1 MSQST
6 ASGTIRRCSFYEE
19 ATICVV
25 LVPVWSDDT
34 KFERMARLLRRIDR
48 VNVRELLRSGSPW
61 VSGIVRLRYVD
72 YAVVQSDWDAF
83 QGFRKVLGVIGIGDC
98 TEEDNMLELNA
109 KFQNTCKAYPCAAS
123 TLLFGVAPSEATA
136 NMKVPGDAVLV
147 PSAEELEASP
157 DRMDMLLRP
166 HVASFVANILDYL
179 ERETFNTDDLGAY
192 VKVPTDGQLVDQ
204 FIVESLKKWK
214 EHRLLKLR
222 GDWCVQA
229 AQYDAACKRYMA
241 ASDKARGAS
250 DWVWVGGAQ
259 EGLAV
264 ATLCRARDP
273 AACCSEVTACV
284 TEALSQY
291 NRQGATWQELE
302 LQVRFARYLGD
313 IGQRAAAA
321 ERLAQVAYRAAAAA
335 QLSITLEQRISICGE
350 IAEVYKDM
358 GFRRKSA
365 LFVRVVADLYT
376 RLARPSTALV
386 ALRLCAPVY
395 GLASFFD
402 HAEATQQHSHQQQQE
417 QQQQQQQQQLLSS
430 PSTTTTTTTTTAP
443 RDGTWETLQR
453 AVLWD
458 AVAVAKQMHDPVR
471 VALYAQHLL
480 TAHHAGLAAAEQ
492 QQLAGDVLWAASLWS
507 RPLAL
512 GGRVR
517 PLTPVV
523 AVAPRPLAPSLEPRA
538 PQGAARA
545 QAPRAAARSPFLYNP
560 HDRAAHGRRA
570 EAPRVTWV
578 AGELCR
584 VDVTL
589 ENPLRVPV
597 VVENIELTLAPSPA
611 GAPAGASQEQQ
622 QRLQCFFQPVLL
634 APQQKPTC
642 VGVQCRAA
650 VPGEMVIDGCVVEA
664 MGVRTGVRIDA
675 NGAVLPAES
684 LGGSSSSSSSSSAA
698 VGRKVTVLAPLPR
711 LDVREV
717 SSHSPTKLVL
727 LENQV
732 VDYEV
737 ELHNTGSVPI
747 RALDITFAPQPSSNT
762 YTFQRLAQRGS
773 SSSSS
778 SSALPIM
785 PHERRTVVLHLLA
798 KKSAAV
804 TEVHFA
810 YAAAAPGDGSNAAYT
825 RDALLAIQTTVAE
838 SVVLQ
843 RVECT
848 LSTEDER
855 RCRVAFV
862 VRNDAPECLT
872 VHCAV
877 APKDAAAEEEE
888 EEEEEE
894 VRQCMDTVALRP
906 GETGVLVVERARM
919 VPDEEA
925 LETVAFFP
933 DSYRNAHFVNP
944 EDRVSR
950 HNVHRP
956 APLPV
961 RLSRHAHAAL
971 FRRVRLTWASAAR
984 DRVGVVPIDPHTHL
998 AADTVR
1004 PLYVSPVALQLLDD
1018 SDSDSEH
1025 EEGEDIKEGEEGV
1038 LVPLVPRRLTAVAT
1052 SVFAQPIADALRLCF
1067 SVRCV
1072 PSDPLSEPGYVLHGT
1087 PVHTVAALPAHGTA
1101 QHSITLIAL
1110 PSATAHRT
1118 VVVTARLTAV
1128 WGTVFSVSRTYTLR
1142 QN

>member
-1 MSQST
+1 M
-6 ASGTIRRCSFYEE
+6 
-19 ATICVV
+19 
-25 LVPVWSDDT
+25 
-34 KFERMARLLRRIDR
+34 
-48 VNVRELLRSGSPW
+48 
-61 VSGIVRLRYVD
+61 
-72 YAVVQSDWDAF
+72 
-83 QGFRKVLGVIGIGDC
+83 IGIGDC

-123 TLLFGVAPSEATA
+123 ALLFGVAPSEATA

-157 DRMDMLLRP
+157 DRMEMLLRP
-166 HVASFVANILDYL
+166 HVASFVAKILDYL

-214 EHRLLKLR
+214 EHRLQKLR

-229 AQYDAACKRYMA
+229 AQYDAACKRYA
-241 ASDKARGAS
+241 AAADRARGAS

-273 AACCSEVTACV
+273 AACCGEVTACV
-284 TEALSQY
+284 TEALAQY

-335 QLSITLEQRISICGE
+335 QLSISLEQRVSICGE

-365 LFVRVVADLYT
+365 LYVRVVADLYT
-376 RLARPSTALV
+376 RLARPATALV

-402 HAEATQQHSHQQQQE
+402 RADQRSPLQE
-417 QQQQQQQQQLLSS
+417 QALPLVASTADDS
-430 PSTTTTTTTTTAP
+430 PSSGKTHFSAWGSDAKSESQSKSKNKNES
-443 RDGTWETLQR
+443 DGTWETLQQ

-458 AVAVAKQMHDPVR
+458 AVAAAKQMRDPVR
-471 VALYAQHLL
+471 VALYAHRLL
-480 TAHHAGLAAAEQ
+480 GVHHARLGAAMQ
-492 QQLAGDVLWAASLWS
+492 QQLAADVLWAASLWD

-512 GGRVR
+512 AGRAR

-523 AVAPRPLAPSLEPRA
+523 AVAPLPLPQSLEPH
-538 PQGAARA
+538 
-545 QAPRAAARSPFLYNP
+545 APRTAASASGASSHGSARSPFLYNP
-560 HDRAAHGRRA
+560 HERNSRGRRT

-589 ENPLRVPV
+589 ENPLRVPI
-597 VVENIELTLAPSPA
+597 VVENIEITVSRATTTDGPSNGSQNA
-611 GAPAGASQEQQ
+611 QEQKQEQQ
-622 QRLQCFFQPVLL
+622 KQDEQQHEQPRLQCFFQPVML
-634 APQQKPTC
+634 APQQKATV

-650 VPGEMVIDGCVVEA
+650 APGELVVDGCVVEA
-664 MGVRTGVRIDA
+664 LGVRTAVA
-675 NGAVLPAES
+675 LGA
-684 LGGSSSSSSSSSAA
+684 AA
-698 VGRKVTVLAPLPR
+698 RRVSVLAFLPR
-711 LDVREV
+711 LEVREV

-727 LENQV
+727 LEHQV

-747 RALDITFAPQPSSNT
+747 RALAITFAPQPSSHT
-762 YTFQRLAQRGS
+762 HSFQRLPAGCN
-773 SSSSS
+773 
-778 SSALPIM
+778 SALPIM
-785 PHERRTVVLHLLA
+785 PGERRTVVLHLVA
-798 KKSAAV
+798 RRGAAV

-810 YAAAAPGDGSNAAYT
+810 YSAAAAGEDAYT

-838 SVVLQ
+838 GIALAG
-843 RVECT
+843 VECT

-862 VRNDAPECLT
+862 VRNDGPECLT
-872 VHCAV
+872 VRCSV
-877 APKDAAAEEEE
+877 DDDDDNNEEGKGEGQE
-888 EEEEEE
+888 QQGQEQQKQIIY
-894 VRQCMDTVALRP
+894 VDSLALRP
-906 GETGVLVVERARM
+906 RETGVLVVERARM
-919 VPDEEA
+919 APGEA
-925 LETVAFFP
+925 ELEPVAFFP
-933 DSYRNAHFVNP
+933 DSYRCAHFASP

-956 APLPV
+956 EPLPV
-961 RLSRHAHAAL
+961 RLSRHAHAAF
-971 FRRVRLTWASAAR
+971 FRRVRLAWANAAG
-984 DRVGVVPIDPHTHL
+984 DRAGIVPIDPHAHL
-998 AADTVR
+998 PADTVR
-1004 PLYVSPVALQLLDD
+1004 PLYISPVSLRLVDDVEGDGSDGPASGSDGRTEDSGTLAPLQ
-1018 SDSDSEH
+1018 
-1025 EEGEDIKEGEEGV
+1025 
-1038 LVPLVPRRLTAVAT
+1038 PRRLTAIAT
-1052 SVFAQPIADALRLCF
+1052 SAFGQPIGDALRLGF
-1067 SVRCV
+1067 AVRCV
-1072 PSDPLSEPGYVLHGT
+1072 PSDPLGDPGYVLHGAPART
-1087 PVHTVAALPAHGTA
+1087 IAALPAHGTA

-1110 PSATAHRT
+1110 PSSTAHRT

-1128 WGTVFSVSRTYTLR
+1128 WGTVFSVSKTYTLR
-1142 QN
+1142 PN